1 MTSIGDRLL
10 GLSLLILALA
20 YGWGA
25 QQWPE
30 PFGGSETVGPETFP
44 TLLAIILA
52 LASLNMMF
60 KPDPDAD
67 WPPRKTL
74 IELAMAILALFIYA
88 LLIEPVGFILTTLAC
103 VAFLAWRMGAALKP
117 ALMIAT
123 VGAVVVYLLFNN
135 LLDLPLPL
143 GLLEFN

>member
-44 TLLAIILA
+44 TLLSIILA
-52 LASLNMMF
+52 LASLHMMI
-60 KPDPDAD
+60 KPDPDAE

-74 IELAMAILALFIYA
+74 LELAMAILALFVYA
-88 LLIEPVGFILTTLAC
+88 LLIEPIGFILTTLVC

-117 ALMIAT
+117 ALMIST
-123 VGAVVVYLLFNN
+123 LGAVVVYLLFNN

>member
-44 TLLAIILA
+44 TLLAI
-52 LASLNMMF
+52 
-60 KPDPDAD
+60 
-67 WPPRKTL
+67 
-74 IELAMAILALFIYA
+74 
-88 LLIEPVGFILTTLAC
+88 
-103 VAFLAWRMGAALKP
+103 
-117 ALMIAT
+117 
-123 VGAVVVYLLFNN
+123 
-135 LLDLPLPL
+135 
-143 GLLEFN
+143 